1 MAYPTIRVE
10 AAFTVGGAFGTALVL
25 DNATTG
31 KLDTGTLS
39 AEVWTDITAYAT
51 AFSTRRGASRAEG
64 PILRFEA
71 GTCSVT
77 LDNADRRFD
86 PTNLSGPY
94 VSAGKTQVTPMRSVR
109 ILATYN
115 GTEYPIFRGYADSWD
130 ISYDEPAMSTC
141 VLTAT
146 DATKVL
152 SNVDRAALA
161 TAVGEGESSGER
173 IHRVLDSASW
183 PLGPDFRAIDPGK
196 STLQS
201 TTMDRSAW
209 EEMLKVQDSEIGAVF
224 VDGAGRVVFRNR
236 HANLESVLS
245 TTVQGNFGD
254 GLGLGAW
261 ILGTGVLGSIAL
273 GVSTIESPFEDAV
286 IVYDDDGLANV
297 VRIANVGGNQQVA
310 EDVGSQRDYL
320 IHTYERTDLILQT
333 DTEAA
338 TYAAFV
344 LFAASEP
351 ELRFTSL
358 SVMPHDDPD
367 ALFPQ
372 VLGREFGDRVRLT
385 RRPPPGGDLVSR
397 DSFIVGVTHE
407 VSGPNQWRTT
417 WALQS
422 ATKVGGPFLT
432 LDNAASG
439 VLDSTS
445 YPLAF

>member
-31 KLDTGTLS
+31 KLNTGTLS

-71 GTCSVT
+71 GTCSIT

-94 VSAGKTQVTPMRSVR
+94 VSAGKTQVTPMRAVR
-109 ILATYN
+109 ITAAYN
-115 GTEYPIFRGYADSWD
+115 GTTYSIFRGYADSWD

-152 SNVDRAALA
+152 SDVDRVALGS
-161 TAVGEGESSGER
+161 AVGAGELSGAR
-173 IHRVLDSASW
+173 VNRVLNSVSWPMGADFRTIAAGDSA
-183 PLGPDFRAIDPGK
+183 LQGT
-196 STLQS
+196 TL
-201 TTMDRSAW
+201 DRSAW
-209 EEMLKVQDSEIGAVF
+209 EELLKVQDSEIGQIYIDA
-224 VDGAGRVVFRNR
+224 AGRVVFRNR
-236 HANLESVLS
+236 HANMEDARSA
-245 TTVQGNFGD
+245 TIQGAFGD
-254 GLGLGAW
+254 GVGEL
-261 ILGTGVLGSIAL
+261 
-273 GVSTIESPFEDAV
+273 PFDDAQ

-297 VRIANVGGNQQVA
+297 VRIANVGGVQQTA
-310 EDVGSQRDYL
+310 EDVASQREYL
-320 IHTYERTDLILQT
+320 THGHERTDLLMQT
-333 DTEAA
+333 DAEAA
-338 TYAAFV
+338 DYAAFI
-344 LFAASEP
+344 LHQSKEP

-358 SVMPHDDPD
+358 SIKPNDDQD

-372 VLGREFGDRVRLT
+372 VLGRDFGDRVRLT
-385 RRPPPGGDLVSR
+385 RRPPGGGTVTR
-397 DSFIVGVTHE
+397 DSFVVGVTHE
-407 VSGPNQWRTT
+407 VSGPNEWRTT

-422 ATKVGGPFLT
+422 ATRWAFVT
-432 LDNAASG
+432 LDHSTLG
-439 VLDSTS
+439 VLDSNA
-445 YPLAF
+445 LAY

>member
-64 PILRFEA
+64 PIIRFEA

-94 VSAGKTQVTPMRSVR
+94 VSAGKTQVTPMRAVR
-109 ILATYN
+109 IVATYN

-152 SNVDRAALA
+152 SDVDRVALGS
-161 TAVGEGESSGER
+161 AVGAGELSGTR
-173 IHRVLDSASW
+173 VNRVLDSVSW
-183 PLGPDFRAIDPGK
+183 PMGTDFRVIAAGDSALQGT
-196 STLQS
+196 TL
-201 TTMDRSAW
+201 DRSAW
-209 EEMLKVQDSEIGAVF
+209 EEIVKVQDSEIGQAYI
-224 VDGAGRVVFRNR
+224 DAAGRVVFRNR
-236 HANLESVLS
+236 HANMEDARSA
-245 TTVQGNFGD
+245 TVQGAFGD
-254 GLGLGAW
+254 GVGEL
-261 ILGTGVLGSIAL
+261 
-273 GVSTIESPFEDAV
+273 PFDDAQ
-286 IVYDDDGLANV
+286 IVYDDDGLANL
-297 VRIANVGGNQQVA
+297 VRIANVGGTQQTA
-310 EDVGSQRDYL
+310 EDVASQREYL
-320 IHTYERTDLILQT
+320 THGHERTDLILQT
-333 DTEAA
+333 DAEAA
-338 TYAAFV
+338 NYAAFI
-344 LFAASEP
+344 LYQSKEP

-358 SVMPHDDPD
+358 SINPRDDDD

-372 VLGREFGDRVRLT
+372 VLGRDFGDRVRLT
-385 RRPPPGGDLVSR
+385 RRPPGGGTVTR

-422 ATKVGGPFLT
+422 ATRWAFVTLDDSSLGT
-432 LDNAASG
+432 LDNNAI
-439 VLDSTS
+439 
-445 YPLAF
+445 AF

>member
-39 AEVWTDITAYAT
+39 AEVWTDITPYAI

-71 GTCSVT
+71 GTCQIT

-86 PTNLSGPY
+86 PTNLAGPY
-94 VSAGKTQVTPMRSVR
+94 VSGDRTQVTPMRSVR
-109 ILATYN
+109 IVATYD
-115 GTEYPIFRGYADSWD
+115 GAEYPIFRGYADSWD

-141 VLTAT
+141 TLTAT

-152 SNVDRAALA
+152 NNVDRAALA
-161 TAVGEGESSGER
+161 TAVGEGEPSGER

-183 PLGPDFRAIDPGK
+183 PLGPDFRQIDIGK
-196 STLQS
+196 STLQG
-201 TTMDRSAW
+201 TTLDRSAW
-209 EEMLKVQDSEIGAVF
+209 EELLKVQDSEIGQVF

-236 HANLESVLS
+236 HANLETVTS

-254 GLGLGAW
+254 STGMDAW
-261 ILGTGVLGSIAL
+261 VLGTGALGDIAL
-273 GVSTIESPFEDAV
+273 GVSTVEVPFEDAV
-286 IVYDDDGLANV
+286 IAYDDDGLANV
-297 VRIANVGGNQQVA
+297 VRIANVGGTQQTA
-310 EDVGSQRDYL
+310 EDVGSQREYL

-338 TYAAFV
+338 TYAEFV
-344 LFAASEP
+344 LFAAMEP

-358 SVMPHDDPD
+358 SVLPHDDPD

-385 RRPPPGGDLVSR
+385 RRPPGGGTVQR
-397 DSFIVGVTHE
+397 DSFIVGVNHE

-432 LDNAASG
+432 LDHPESG
-439 VLDSTS
+439 VLDDAS